1 MSLLR
6 QYGYFETEPLPDG
19 LLPARVTAVHRERYE
34 LVREEGTDFGK
45 LKTSAYYGAQDQP
58 FPVVGDFVLFADVE
72 GGDCRITKTLPRR
85 SYFARLD
92 PDPAGGKQQVIAA
105 NFDHVFIMSSL
116 NKDFN
121 ISRIERYLALAWQSG
136 ASPIVVLTKADLVG
150 DTKPAAELVEAAA
163 FGVDVIPLS
172 IISGVGM
179 ERLNAYLT
187 PGSTAVFLGMSGVGK
202 SSLLN
207 TLMEREVMEVRAIR
221 EDDGRGRH
229 TTTRRQLFMLR
240 SGAMVIDT
248 PGMRSL
254 GMWEADDGLSDT
266 FSDVE
271 KLLGA
276 CRFSDC
282 RHETEPGCA
291 VLAALESGELPA
303 GRWENYNSLKRETLY
318 AMDRSAA
325 LREKFERNKSI
336 ARWSR
341 QRKKEI
347 W

>member
-1 MSLLR
+1 M
-6 QYGYFETEPLPDG
+6 
-19 LLPARVTAVHRERYE
+19 
-34 LVREEGTDFGK
+34 
-45 LKTSAYYGAQDQP
+45 
-58 FPVVGDFVLFADVE
+58 
-72 GGDCRITKTLPRR
+72 
-85 SYFARLD
+85 D

-282 RHETEPGCA
+282 RHEAEPGCA